1 MKKRRRNIFTKK
13 NNDNLE
19 AFEENEF
26 NNIKSNN
33 YMQNGQNILQE
44 NKKPIINEKESS
56 TNFSTSTN
64 NNNEKKNKIQIE
76 KYELAFDLNEEKGIQ
91 QKNICF
97 NCLSLWNNIMNI
109 QDLSNEINRVMK
121 ELNIDKKI

>member
-19 AFEENEF
+19 VFEENEF

-76 KYELAFDLNEEKGIQ
+76 KYELAFDLNEENGIQ
-91 QKNICF
+91 QKNNCF
-97 NCLSLWNNIMNI
+97 N
-109 QDLSNEINRVMK
+109 
-121 ELNIDKKI
+121 

>member
-33 YMQNGQNILQE
+33 YMENGQNILQE
-44 NKKPIINEKESS
+44 NKKPIINEEESS

-64 NNNEKKNKIQIE
+64 NNNEKIKI
-76 KYELAFDLNEEKGIQ
+76 KFK
-91 QKNICF
+91 
-97 NCLSLWNNIMNI
+97 
-109 QDLSNEINRVMK
+109 
-121 ELNIDKKI
+121 